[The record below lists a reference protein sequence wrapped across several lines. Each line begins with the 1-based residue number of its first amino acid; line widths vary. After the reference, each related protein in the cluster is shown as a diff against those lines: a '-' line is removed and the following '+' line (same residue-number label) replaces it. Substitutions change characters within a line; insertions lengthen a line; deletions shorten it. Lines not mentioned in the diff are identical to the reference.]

1 MKNTGLV
8 RFLSPAWVVAMVL
21 ASAAG
26 AVAEMRSWVRADGR
40 RIEAEYV
47 GSSGDRVLLVL
58 RGGIKLSMSI
68 TDLSAV
74 DQSHVRALMAG
85 GTDGGRGA
93 GDEGGGATP
102 TTNYQHPTANSQH
115 RTSNGQLGTR
125 NAEPDGAPWPV
136 TSGTSRPALESRPSD
151 PGPRPSDLGSSP
163 PPPST
168 LNLPPS
174 TAAAPAADPSASAFN
189 PLPSFRTPSPAKAA
203 AAPAV
208 AQGKGKPSKL
218 WGANGEEWTPASRLP
233 DFSFAGYR
241 CGEKPVPEIPV
252 ATDATKHGAK
262 GNGSTD
268 DTDAIQAAIDATPQ
282 GAVLLPAGRY
292 VITRELTLRTGG
304 VVLRGEG
311 PGRTVLVCPK
321 SLSEVHGAALVD
333 NTKSKWAFSGGFVTM
348 RGSSHGSR
356 AADVAE
362 PAKRGDTAIVLSD
375 ASAFRP
381 GDYIRL
387 TMNNAASLGRYIHGD
402 RFEAGEATFKE
413 RKNFMD
419 WVARV
424 VAVEGTRVTLDRPL
438 RLFLRP
444 EWKPEAWT
452 WQPGAEDMGVE
463 DLSFEFPG
471 VPKKAHLLEVG
482 YNAIQ
487 MSGVVNGWVRNVEI
501 LDCDNGI
508 IASGCR
514 FCLVENV
521 RFDNPRRKDPSGHH
535 AMWATGAAQDCLF
548 TRFQI
553 ATRFVHDLTVEG
565 IATGNVSSGGR
576 TEQLT
581 CDHHCNAP
589 YENLF
594 TDLDAGDPSRLYV
607 CGGRGDRGP
616 HTGIHTTFW
625 NIRGKG
631 TFAKPPDWPRINL
644 VAVGDTGGAAKGGSD
659 AWIESLRDVWPPDLH
674 KAQQARRLAAGGR

>member
-1 MKNTGLV
+1 
-8 RFLSPAWVVAMVL
+8 MVL
-21 ASAAG
+21 ATASG
-26 AVAEMRSWVRADGR
+26 AIAEMRSWVRADGR

-58 RGGIKLSMSI
+58 RGGIKLSMSLA
-68 TDLSAV
+68 DLSAV
-74 DQSHVRALMAG
+74 DQSHIRTLMAG
-85 GTDGGRGA
+85 GTVEGRGT
-93 GDEGGGATP
+93 GDEGK
-102 TTNYQHPTANSQH
+102 TTDIP
-115 RTSNGQLGTR
+115 
-125 NAEPDGAPWPV
+125 PGAP
-136 TSGTSRPALESRPSD
+136 RPTNLY
-151 PGPRPSDLGSSP
+151 PRPT
-163 PPPST
+163 PST
-168 LNLPPS
+168 PDLPPS
-174 TAAAPAADPSASAFN
+174 ASSAAGSRLPASGAPSNSAFN
-189 PLPSFRTPSPAKAA
+189 PLPSFRTPSPSRPT
-203 AAPAV
+203 AAPEV

-218 WGANGEEWTPASRLP
+218 WGTNGEEWTPASRLP

-241 CGEKPVPEIPV
+241 SGGKPVPDIPV
-252 ATDATKHGAK
+252 ATDAAKHGAK
-262 GNGSTD
+262 GDGSTD
-268 DTDAIQAAIDATPQ
+268 DTEAIQAAIDATPQ

-321 SLSEVHGAALVD
+321 SLAEVHGAEMVD
-333 NTKSKWAFSGGFVTM
+333 KVKSKWAFSGGFVTM
-348 RGSSHGSR
+348 RGSSRGSR

-381 GDYIRL
+381 GDHIRL

-402 RFEAGEATFKE
+402 RFDAGEATFKE
-413 RKNFMD
+413 KKNFMD

-424 VAVEGTRVTLDRPL
+424 VAVEGARVTLDRPL
-438 RLFLRP
+438 RLYLRP

-452 WQPGAEDMGVE
+452 WQPGAEDMGIE
-463 DLSFEFPG
+463 DLTFEFPG
-471 VPKKAHLLEVG
+471 VPKRPHLLEVG

-487 MSGVVNGWVRNVEI
+487 MSGVVNGWVRNVEF

-508 IASGCR
+508 IAGGCR

-535 AMWATGAAQDCLF
+535 AMWATSAAQDCLF
-548 TRFQI
+548 TRFRI
-553 ATRFVHDLTVEG
+553 ETKFVHDLTVEG
-565 IATGNVSSGGR
+565 IATGNVFSDG
-576 TEQLT
+576 TAEQLT

-616 HTGIHTTFW
+616 HSGIHTTFW

-644 VAVGDTGGAAKGGSD
+644 VAVGDGGGSAKGGSD
-659 AWIESLRDVWPPDLH
+659 AWIEPLRDVWPPDLH
-674 KAQQARRLAAGGR
+674 QAQQARRLASGPR